1 MGEWVTP
8 RRILKEVSLK
18 ARLISQGKSRPAEG
32 TVRVKAL
39 MGWAWLAGGRNGE
52 SEGGSSRQKGQKGSE
67 GRWGRASWAT
77 LALSMGEMRA
87 TGGCCA
93 GEGCDLTF
101 AEGHSGLWVE
111 TRLSGVARVEPK

>member
-1 MGEWVTP
+1 MLEAGTEKVKGKVVG
-8 RRILKEVSLK
+8 RRVRK
-18 ARLISQGKSRPAEG
+18 A
-32 TVRVKAL
+32 VR
-39 MGWAWLAGGRNGE
+39 
-52 SEGGSSRQKGQKGSE
+52 